1 MKKSAARA
9 ANDEMHRPVILYDV
23 PDGPQDRDY
32 QCSHYHDCVSRV
44 SLVKKAQGFTCVGCP
59 SNSNAI
65 IKEEEHTEK
74 GMLISVPP
82 PCTLETVPLDAII
95 LDFEIEEA
103 FFRSLAD
110 SVDRLGVVI
119 QPVML
124 IENGDGT
131 IQGLCREAAHP
142 FREEKGNGRP
152 YRPWSFR
159 KALPSRCS
167 ISTRSRRT

>member
-1 MKKSAARA
+1 
-9 ANDEMHRPVILYDV
+9 MHRPVILYEV

-44 SLVKKAQGFTCVGCP
+44 SLIKKAQGFTCVDCP

-82 PCTLETVPLDAII
+82 PCTLETVPLENII

-110 SVDRLGVVI
+110 SVNKLGVVI

-124 IENGDGT
+124 IENGRTADTGST
-131 IQGLCREAAHP
+131 P
-142 FREEKGNGRP
+142 GNGASFPQRKREWRP
-152 YRPWSFR
+152 YRPWSFQ
-159 KALPSRCS
+159 KAPPSRSS
-167 ISTRSRRT
+167 ISMRSRENMNRGPESGRRG